1 MRSATTLAISIGGCG
16 TAIVHCLAG
25 SAVSILIGETAIMG
39 TPSSLATVVI
49 AIVPGAV
56 AVPIR
61 ISTFSSSISLRALRV
76 VAAGSEPSS
85 SWITVTVSEPI
96 LLLYF
101 CAAFIPLA

>member
-1 MRSATTLAISIGGCG
+1 MRSATTLAINIGGCG

-39 TPSSLATVVI
+39 TPSSFAIVAM

-61 ISTFSSSISLRALRV
+61 MSTFSSSTSLRALRV

-85 SWITVTVSEPI
+85 SWISVTVSLPI
-96 LLLYF
+96 LALYF
-101 CAAFIPLA
+101 RAAFMPLA